1 MREGKTSRNANIIVI
16 RDTVAKNG
24 IPTWLVNKETQPH
37 KSNILLVKD
46 VDSFT
51 GLMIARHHW
60 LPVTGFSLTGPH
72 VRRSCAPRLL
82 AGSYDSQP
90 IVNVSIKDRSRDIT
104 VGLIDSHGQNPSP
117 CLSKSLGVIELHT
130 RLRPS
135 RRTAILRLPPVIGL
149 TFFGFH
155 QS

>member
-1 MREGKTSRNANIIVI
+1 MTARGRIYLVI
-16 RDTVAKNG
+16 RG
-24 IPTWLVNKETQPH
+24 NKANVRLPKEVTNKGTHPH
-37 KSNILLVKD
+37 KLNILLVKD

-90 IVNVSIKDRSRDIT
+90 LVNVSIKDRSRDIT